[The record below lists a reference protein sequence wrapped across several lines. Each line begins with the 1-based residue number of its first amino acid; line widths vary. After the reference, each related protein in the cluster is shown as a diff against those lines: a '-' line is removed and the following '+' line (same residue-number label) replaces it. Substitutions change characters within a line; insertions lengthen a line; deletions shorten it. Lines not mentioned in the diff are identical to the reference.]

1 MHEFSAKC
9 AEVLF
14 PSGASEKLKDRSQA
28 TSLSGGLPLRF
39 RDSRSFLMT
48 VYLWLVYKEDYLKIT
63 TLLQFVLSCDRDKQ
77 TPFQLDFTFSG
88 LVHLI

>member
-1 MHEFSAKC
+1 
-9 AEVLF
+9 
-14 PSGASEKLKDRSQA
+14 
-28 TSLSGGLPLRF
+28 
-39 RDSRSFLMT
+39 MT

-88 LVHLI
+88 LVHLT